1 MTEVNMKLDGFSF
14 GGGIQ
19 SMACLVLAAQG
30 VIDCRL
36 FLFANV
42 GDDSEHPDTIAYLHD
57 VAEPYAA
64 RNGIELCTVAAS
76 RTLYQEAMREN
87 RRVPLP
93 IYLSNG
99 APGNRTCTAD
109 FKIRI
114 IAREIKRR
122 GATQK
127 TPWVCGLGISTDEA
141 HRANYNSR
149 IAWQT
154 LEYPLLDL
162 RISRANCV
170 GIIERAGLPVPPK
183 SACWFCP
190 FQSDRRWHELRTG
203 RPDLFQA
210 ACELETRLNE
220 KRGAI
225 GRDVVALHRSTIP
238 LIDAIQDTGSTQLDL
253 FESDICDSGY
263 CFI

>member
-1 MTEVNMKLDGFSF
+1 MKLDAFSF
-14 GGGIQ
+14 GGGVQ

-42 GDDSEHPDTIAYLHD
+42 GDDSEHPATLAYMRD

-64 RNGIELCTVAAS
+64 QNGIELCTVNPS
-76 RTLYQEAMREN
+76 RTLYAEAIRDN

-93 IYLSNG
+93 VYLSNG
-99 APGNRTCTAD
+99 APGNRICTSE
-109 FKIRI
+109 FKIKI

-127 TPWVCGLGISTDEA
+127 APWVCGLGISTDEA

-154 LEYPLLDL
+154 IEYPLLDL
-162 RISRANCV
+162 RINRANCV
-170 GIIERAGLPVPPK
+170 GIIERVGLPVPPK

-190 FQSDRRWHELRTG
+190 FQSNKRWHELRTS
-203 RPDLFQA
+203 RPELFQA
-210 ACELETRLNE
+210 ACDLETRLNE
-220 KRGAI
+220 KRDAL
-225 GRDVVALHRSTIP
+225 GRDVVYLNRALIP
-238 LIDAIQDTGSTQLDL
+238 LVDAIPDTGTTQLDL
-253 FESDICDSGY
+253 FETDICDSGY
-263 CFI
+263 CFV

>member
-1 MTEVNMKLDGFSF
+1 MRLDAFSF
-14 GGGIQ
+14 GGGVQ

-42 GDDSEHPDTIAYLHD
+42 GDDSEHPATLAYVRD
-57 VAEPYAA
+57 VALPYAA
-64 RNGIELCTVAAS
+64 ANDIELCTVKPS
-76 RTLYQEAMREN
+76 RTLYAEAMRKN

-99 APGNRTCTAD
+99 APGNRTCTSD
-109 FKIRI
+109 FKIKVI
-114 IAREIKRR
+114 SREIKRR
-122 GATQK
+122 GATK
-127 TPWVCGLGISTDEA
+127 AKPWVCGLGISVDEA

-149 IAWQT
+149 IAHQV

-170 GIIERAGLPVPPK
+170 GIIERAGMPVPPK

-190 FQSDRRWHELRTG
+190 FQSNRRWHELRTD
-203 RPDLFQA
+203 RPELFQS
-210 ACELETRLNE
+210 ACDLETRLNK
-220 KRGAI
+220 KRDAI
-225 GRDVVALHRSTIP
+225 GRDVVYLHRSLIP
-238 LIDAIQDTGSTQLDL
+238 LIDAIQDTGTTQLDL
-253 FESDICDSGY
+253 FEQDICDSGY
-263 CFI
+263 CFT